1 MAKSANKK
9 RCAHPNTANAP
20 HNLIDG
26 NRRSATNLS
35 SPGPTTVALY
45 EPLPVMKEM
54 LRAAIEACNLKV
66 DDFATADGLMTS
78 LENNPRRRA
87 LVLAAAPRKNPRNHI
102 VKVIRS
108 SKKDSVKLIPVIFYD
123 RSRRWERVIGNYDLG
138 ATTTIFLPISLR
150 KLQLILHAWS
160 RTTHAARH
168 KI

>member
-1 MAKSANKK
+1 
-9 RCAHPNTANAP
+9 
-20 HNLIDG
+20 
-26 NRRSATNLS
+26 
-35 SPGPTTVALY
+35 
-45 EPLPVMKEM
+45 MKEM